1 MSTVAE
7 ALAWALKDAGITGEG
22 ITASAESTSDAYETL
37 KQMLAL
43 WQVDNVYVYALT
55 ENSFAP
61 TGALTY
67 TVGSS
72 GTIPIARPARIES
85 AFWRSGGLD
94 SPIEVLQSPAK
105 YDAISQKTQPGD
117 PQYLYYNPSYALGT
131 LYLYPQPSTGTVFF
145 KTQAQFPELANEA
158 ADLTL
163 PPEYVLP
170 IRTSLAVMMA
180 SMWGAPPIPEIA
192 AIAASSWK
200 IVKRNNLR
208 IKPLG
213 MPEEL
218 PGRIRQNIF
227 TG

>member
-7 ALAWALKDAGITGEG
+7 VLAWALKDAGIRSEG
-22 ITASAESTSDAYETL
+22 NAASPESTSDGYETL

-55 ENSFAP
+55 ENSFNP
-61 TGALTY
+61 TGALSY
-67 TVGSS
+67 TVGAA
-72 GTIPIARPARIES
+72 GTIPITRPPRIES

-94 SPIEVLQSPAK
+94 SPIEVLQDPAK

-117 PQYLYYNPSYALGT
+117 PQYLFYNPSYSLGT
-131 LYLYPQPSTGTVFF
+131 LYLYPQPSTGTVYF
-145 KTQAQFPELANEA
+145 KTQTPFPALASEA
-158 ADLTL
+158 AELTL

-192 AIAASSWK
+192 AIATSSWK

-213 MPEEL
+213 TPEEL
-218 PGRIRQNIF
+218 PGLLRSSIL